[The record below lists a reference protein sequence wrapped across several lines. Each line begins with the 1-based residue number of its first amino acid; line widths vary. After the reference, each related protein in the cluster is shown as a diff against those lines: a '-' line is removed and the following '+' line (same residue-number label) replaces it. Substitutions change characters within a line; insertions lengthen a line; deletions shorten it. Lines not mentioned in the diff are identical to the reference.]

1 MVKSAMR
8 GGESADEEFE
18 QTMLSSRN
26 YAPAS
31 KLLPFLRR
39 FYIFDA
45 ALPDSFELEDMLLS
59 DNAFVRVLLK
69 GDWAYQ
75 GADGAWIPLRG
86 ALVFGAN
93 SRAMRVRVKG
103 PFSVASFAIRPSA
116 WPALFTTPATLAADR
131 VLPLSQLW
139 DTDRAESME
148 RQICAAPNDAAQVAA
163 MAHAVE
169 RQLETVGVNQIDPI
183 VAAFE
188 SISRLIRMSARQLE
202 RRCLAGFGLSPKA
215 VLQRCRFLDMA
226 SAMRGLSEADES
238 ELAALRYF
246 DQSHLNREFRRYT
259 NMTPGAFQ
267 RAATPLFTASLK
279 LRVEGK
285 SLA

>member
-1 MVKSAMR
+1 
-8 GGESADEEFE
+8 
-18 QTMLSSRN
+18 MLSSRN

-45 ALPDSFELEDMLLS
+45 ALPDSFELEDMLLA

-69 GDWAYQ
+69 GNWQYLDP
-75 GADGAWIPLRG
+75 DGNWTALSG

-93 SRAMRVRVKG
+93 SRAIRVRVKG
-103 PFSVASFAIRPSA
+103 PFSVASFAVRPSA
-116 WPALFTTPATLAADR
+116 WPALFPECASKVADRIVPLADVWDQTLA
-131 VLPLSQLW
+131 
-139 DTDRAESME
+139 TEME
-148 RQICAAPNDAAQVAA
+148 RSVLGATNDEEQVAA
-163 MAHAVE
+163 MTRAIE
-169 RQLETVGVNQIDPI
+169 RQLDLVGLNRIDPI
-183 VAAFE
+183 VASFE
-188 SISRLIRMSARQLE
+188 AIARNDSTKRVEEAALLLGLSARQLE
-202 RRCLAGFGLSPKA
+202 RRCLAGFGMSPKA

-226 SAMRGLSEADES
+226 SAMRGLSDADET

-259 NMTPGAFQ
+259 GMTPGAFQ
-267 RAATPLFTASLK
+267 RAVTPLFTASLQ
-279 LRVEGK
+279 LRVDGK

>member
-1 MVKSAMR
+1 
-8 GGESADEEFE
+8 
-18 QTMLSSRN
+18 MLSSRN

-45 ALPDSFELEDMLLS
+45 ALPDSFELEDMLLA
-59 DNAFVRVLLK
+59 DNAFVRILLK
-69 GDWAYQ
+69 GDWACETP
-75 GADGAWIPLRG
+75 DGTWTPLSG

-93 SRAMRVRVKG
+93 SRALRVRVKG

-116 WPALFTTPATLAADR
+116 WPALFATPAAAAADK
-131 VLPLSQLW
+131 VLPLSQFW
-139 DTDRAESME
+139 DADLAATME
-148 RQICAAPNDAAQVAA
+148 REVRGAANDATQVAA
-163 MAHAVE
+163 MTHAIE
-169 RQLETVGVNQIDPI
+169 RQLDRVGVHQIDPI
-183 VAAFE
+183 VASFE
-188 SISRLIRMSARQLE
+188 GIARNDSTIRVEEAARLLGLSARQLE

-279 LRVEGK
+279 LRVDGK

>member
-1 MVKSAMR
+1 
-8 GGESADEEFE
+8 
-18 QTMLSSRN
+18 MLSSRN

-45 ALPDSFELEDMLLS
+45 ALPDSFELEDMLLA

-69 GDWAYQ
+69 GNWQYLDPEGHWTT
-75 GADGAWIPLRG
+75 LSG
-86 ALVFGAN
+86 ALLFGAN
-93 SRAMRVRVKG
+93 SRAVRVRVKG
-103 PFSVASFAIRPSA
+103 PFSVASFAVRPSA
-116 WPALFTTPATLAADR
+116 WPALFPVCASEIADR
-131 VLPLSQLW
+131 IVKLSDVWQPDL
-139 DTDRAESME
+139 ANEME
-148 RQICAAPNDAAQVAA
+148 RAVLQTTNDDVQVAA
-163 MAHAVE
+163 MTKAVE
-169 RQLETVGVNQIDPI
+169 AQLDIVGLNRIDPI
-183 VAAFE
+183 VASFE
-188 SISRLIRMSARQLE
+188 AIARNDSTKRVEEAAQLLGLSARQLE

-226 SAMRGLSEADES
+226 SAMRGMSDADET

-259 NMTPGAFQ
+259 GMTPGAFQ
-267 RAATPLFTASLK
+267 KAVTPLFTASLQ
-279 LRVEGK
+279 LRVDGK

>member
-1 MVKSAMR
+1 
-8 GGESADEEFE
+8 
-18 QTMLSSRN
+18 MLSSRN

-45 ALPDSFELEDMLLS
+45 ALPDSFELEDMLLA

-69 GDWAYQ
+69 GNWQYLDP
-75 GADGAWIPLRG
+75 DGNWTALSG

-93 SRAMRVRVKG
+93 SRAIRVRVKG
-103 PFSVASFAIRPSA
+103 PFSVASFAVRPSA
-116 WPALFTTPATLAADR
+116 WPALFPECASNVADR
-131 VLPLSQLW
+131 IVPLADVW
-139 DTDRAESME
+139 DPALATEME
-148 RQICAAPNDAAQVAA
+148 RDVLTATNDEAQIAA
-163 MAHAVE
+163 MTAAIE
-169 RQLETVGVNQIDPI
+169 RQLDLVGLNRIDPI
-183 VAAFE
+183 VASFE
-188 SISRLIRMSARQLE
+188 AIARNDSTKRVEEAALLLGLSARQLE
-202 RRCLAGFGLSPKA
+202 RRCLAGFGMSPKS

-226 SAMRGLSEADES
+226 SAMRGLSDADET

-259 NMTPGAFQ
+259 GMTPGAFQ
-267 RAATPLFTASLK
+267 RAVTPLFTASLQ
-279 LRVEGK
+279 LRVDGK

>member
-1 MVKSAMR
+1 
-8 GGESADEEFE
+8 
-18 QTMLSSRN
+18 MLSSRN

-45 ALPDSFELEDMLLS
+45 TLPESFALEDMLFA

-69 GDWAYQ
+69 GDWSYLDPE
-75 GADGAWIPLRG
+75 GVWTPLSG

-93 SRAMRVRVKG
+93 SRAIRVRVKG

-116 WPALFTTPATLAADR
+116 WTALFDKPASMVADR
-131 VLPLSQLW
+131 VVPLAKVW
-139 DTDRAESME
+139 DTAFADQME
-148 RQICAAPNDAAQVAA
+148 AAVLGTSDDAAQVAA
-163 MAHAVE
+163 MATAVE
-169 RQLETVGVNQIDPI
+169 RQLAMIGHRQIDPI
-183 VAAFE
+183 VASFE
-188 SISRLIRMSARQLE
+188 SIARNDSTIRVEEAAKLLGMSSRQLE
-202 RRCLAGFGLSPKA
+202 RRCLSGFGLSPKS

-226 SAMRGLSEADES
+226 SAMRGLGNVDES

-259 NMTPGAFQ
+259 DMTPGAFHKVV
-267 RAATPLFTASLK
+267 TPLFTASLQ

-285 SLA
+285 NLA

>member
-1 MVKSAMR
+1 
-8 GGESADEEFE
+8 
-18 QTMLSSRN
+18 MLSSRN

-31 KLLPFLRR
+31 RLLPFLRR

-45 ALPDSFELEDMLLS
+45 QLPESFELDDILLS

-69 GDWAYQ
+69 GDWAYNDPS
-75 GADGAWIPLRG
+75 GEWTPLSG

-93 SRAMRVRVKG
+93 SRSMKVRVKG

-116 WPALFTTPATLAADR
+116 WPALFSTPAGEVADLVMPLSDLWGKQIADTMEEAVLAATSD
-131 VLPLSQLW
+131 SQ
-139 DTDRAESME
+139 S
-148 RQICAAPNDAAQVAA
+148 VAA
-163 MAHAVE
+163 MTDAIDQ
-169 RQLETVGVNQIDPI
+169 QLEQVGVNQIDAA

-188 SISRLIRMSARQLE
+188 SIARNDSTIRVEEAARLLGMSSRQLE
-202 RRCLAGFGLSPKA
+202 RRCMAGFGLSPKA

-226 SAMRGLSEADES
+226 SAMRGLSNVDET

-259 NMTPGAFQ
+259 GMTPGTFQ
-267 RAATPLFTASLK
+267 KSATPLFTASLK
-279 LRVEGK
+279 LRVDGK
-285 SLA
+285 ALA

>member
-1 MVKSAMR
+1 
-8 GGESADEEFE
+8 
-18 QTMLSSRN
+18 MLSSRN

-45 ALPDSFELEDMLLS
+45 TLPESFELEDMLLA

-69 GDWAYQ
+69 GNWQYLDQEGNWKS
-75 GADGAWIPLRG
+75 LSG

-93 SRAMRVRVKG
+93 SRAIRVRVKG
-103 PFSVASFAIRPSA
+103 PFSVASFAVRPSA
-116 WPALFTTPATLAADR
+116 WSALFSAPASQVADRIVPLAEVWPKDLAA
-131 VLPLSQLW
+131 
-139 DTDRAESME
+139 EME
-148 RQICAAPNDAAQVAA
+148 RGVIAGANDDAVVAA
-163 MAHAVE
+163 MSRAVE
-169 RQLETVGVNQIDPI
+169 QQLDNVGLNRIDPI
-183 VAAFE
+183 VASFE
-188 SISRLIRMSARQLE
+188 AIARNDSTKRVEDAAKLLGMSARQLE

-226 SAMRGLSEADES
+226 SAMRGLSDADEK

-259 NMTPGAFQ
+259 GMTPGAFQ
-267 RAATPLFTASLK
+267 RAVTPLLTASLQ
-279 LRVEGK
+279 LRVDGK

>member
-1 MVKSAMR
+1 
-8 GGESADEEFE
+8 
-18 QTMLSSRN
+18 MLSSRN

-45 ALPDSFELEDMLLS
+45 ALPDSFELEDMLLA
-59 DNAFVRVLLK
+59 DNAFVRVMLK
-69 GDWAYQ
+69 GNWEYLDPQ
-75 GADGAWIPLRG
+75 GSWTALSG

-93 SRAMRVRVKG
+93 SRAIRVRVKG
-103 PFSVASFAIRPSA
+103 PFSVASFAVRPSA
-116 WPALFTTPATLAADR
+116 WPALFSVPASGVADR
-131 VLPLSQLW
+131 ILPLSEVW
-139 DTDRAESME
+139 DATVAREME
-148 RQICAAPNDAAQVAA
+148 REVMSSSNDDVHVAA
-163 MAHAVE
+163 MTKAVE
-169 RQLETVGVNQIDPI
+169 RQMDIVGLHRIDPI
-183 VAAFE
+183 VASFE
-188 SISRLIRMSARQLE
+188 AIARNDSTKRVEEAAQLLGLSARQLE

-226 SAMRGLSEADES
+226 SAMRGLSNADEK

-259 NMTPGAFQ
+259 GMTPGAFQ
-267 RAATPLFTASLK
+267 RSVTPLLTASLQ
-279 LRVEGK
+279 LRVDGK

>member
-1 MVKSAMR
+1 
-8 GGESADEEFE
+8 
-18 QTMLSSRN
+18 MLSSRN

-39 FYIFDA
+39 FYVFDA
-45 ALPDSFELEDMLLS
+45 TLPDSFELEDMLLA

-69 GDWAYQ
+69 GDWAYLDPE
-75 GADGAWIPLRG
+75 GRWTPLSG

-93 SRAMRVRVKG
+93 SRAIKVRVKG
-103 PFSVASFAIRPSA
+103 PFSVASFAVRPSA
-116 WPALFTTPATLAADR
+116 WPALFSVPASEVADR
-131 VLPLSQLW
+131 IVPLSDIW
-139 DTDRAESME
+139 ERGMATEME
-148 RQICAAPNDAAQVAA
+148 RDVMGATNDDAMVAA
-163 MAHAVE
+163 MAKAVQT
-169 RQLETVGVNQIDPI
+169 QLDTVGLHRIDPI
-183 VAAFE
+183 VASFE
-188 SISRLIRMSARQLE
+188 AIARNDSTKRVEEAAQLLGLSARQLE

-226 SAMRGLSEADES
+226 SAMRGLSDADET

-259 NMTPGAFQ
+259 GMTPGAFQ
-267 RAATPLFTASLK
+267 RAVTPLLTASLK
-279 LRVEGK
+279 LRVDGK

>member
-1 MVKSAMR
+1 
-8 GGESADEEFE
+8 
-18 QTMLSSRN
+18 MLSSRN

-31 KLLPFLRR
+31 RLLPFVRR
-39 FYIFDA
+39 FYMFDA

-69 GDWAYQ
+69 GDWAYLDPDGNWTPLT
-75 GADGAWIPLRG
+75 GAM
-86 ALVFGAN
+86 VFGAN
-93 SRAMRVRVKG
+93 SRAVRVRVKG
-103 PFSVASFAIRPSA
+103 PFSVASFAVRPSA
-116 WPALFTTPATLAADR
+116 WPALFAKPAADFADR
-131 VLPLSQLW
+131 IIPLSALW
-139 DTDRAESME
+139 DAD
-148 RQICAAPNDAAQVAA
+148 IAAPVETEIPKAATDSERVALMTRA
-163 MAHAVE
+163 IE
-169 RQLETVGVNQIDPI
+169 QQLARIGVNQIDPI

-188 SISRLIRMSARQLE
+188 AIARNDSTARVEEAAKLLGLSARQLE

-226 SAMRGLSEADES
+226 SAMRGLSDADKS

-267 RAATPLFTASLK
+267 RAVTPLFTASLK
-279 LRVEGK
+279 LRVDGK
-285 SLA
+285 TLA

>member
-1 MVKSAMR
+1 
-8 GGESADEEFE
+8 
-18 QTMLSSRN
+18 MLSSRN

-39 FYIFDA
+39 FYVFDA
-45 ALPDSFELEDMLLS
+45 TLPDSFELEDMLLA

-69 GDWAYQ
+69 GDWTYLDPE
-75 GADGAWIPLRG
+75 GRWTPLSG

-93 SRAMRVRVKG
+93 SRAIKVRAKG
-103 PFSVASFAIRPSA
+103 PFSVASFAVRPSA
-116 WPALFTTPATLAADR
+116 WPALFSVPASEVADR
-131 VLPLSQLW
+131 IVPLSDIW
-139 DTDRAESME
+139 ERGMATEME
-148 RQICAAPNDAAQVAA
+148 RDVMGATNDDAMVAA
-163 MAHAVE
+163 MAKAVQT
-169 RQLETVGVNQIDPI
+169 QLDTVGLHRIDPI
-183 VAAFE
+183 VASFE
-188 SISRLIRMSARQLE
+188 AIARNDSTKRVEEAAQLLGLSARQLE

-226 SAMRGLSEADES
+226 SAMRGLSDADET

-259 NMTPGAFQ
+259 GMTPGAFQ
-267 RAATPLFTASLK
+267 RAVTPLLTASLK
-279 LRVEGK
+279 LRVDGK

>member
-1 MVKSAMR
+1 
-8 GGESADEEFE
+8 
-18 QTMLSSRN
+18 MLSSRN

-45 ALPDSFELEDMLLS
+45 KLPDSFELEDMLLS

-69 GDWAYQ
+69 GNWQYLDPEGNWMPLS
-75 GADGAWIPLRG
+75 GAM
-86 ALVFGAN
+86 VFGAN
-93 SRAMRVRVKG
+93 ARAIRVRVKG
-103 PFSVASFAIRPSA
+103 PFSVASFAVRPSA
-116 WPALFTTPATLAADR
+116 WPALFPICASKLADRIEPLADVWDPKVAAD
-131 VLPLSQLW
+131 
-139 DTDRAESME
+139 ME
-148 RQICAAPNDAAQVAA
+148 RDVLNASNDETQVAVMTRA
-163 MAHAVE
+163 IE
-169 RQLETVGVNQIDPI
+169 QQLELVGLNRIDPI
-183 VAAFE
+183 VASFE
-188 SISRLIRMSARQLE
+188 AIARNDSTKRVEEAALLLGLSARQLE
-202 RRCLAGFGLSPKA
+202 RRCLAGFGMSPKA

-226 SAMRGLSEADES
+226 SAMRGLSNVDES

-259 NMTPGAFQ
+259 GMTPGAFQ
-267 RAATPLFTASLK
+267 RAVTPLFTASLQ

>member
-1 MVKSAMR
+1 
-8 GGESADEEFE
+8 
-18 QTMLSSRN
+18 MLSSRN

-45 ALPDSFELEDMLLS
+45 ALPDSFELEDMLLA
-59 DNAFVRVLLK
+59 DNAFVRILLK
-69 GDWAYQ
+69 GDWQYLD
-75 GADGAWIPLRG
+75 ADGHWSPLTG
-86 ALVFGAN
+86 AMVFGAN
-93 SRAMRVRVKG
+93 SRAVRVRVKG

-116 WPALFTTPATLAADR
+116 WPALFSQPASDVADR
-131 VLPLSQLW
+131 ILPLADLW
-139 DTDRAESME
+139 GDALATKCTDAVMTAGSDE
-148 RQICAAPNDAAQVAA
+148 QQVAA
-163 MAHAVE
+163 MSLAVE
-169 RQLETVGVNQIDPI
+169 QQMERVGMGRIDPI
-183 VAAFE
+183 VASFE
-188 SISRLIRMSARQLE
+188 SIARTDSTIRVEEAARLLGMSARQLE

-267 RAATPLFTASLK
+267 RAVTPLFTASLK

>member
-1 MVKSAMR
+1 
-8 GGESADEEFE
+8 
-18 QTMLSSRN
+18 MLSSRN

-45 ALPDSFELEDMLLS
+45 ALPDGFELEDMLLA

-69 GDWAYQ
+69 GDWKYL
-75 GADGAWIPLRG
+75 DPEGAWTSLTG

-93 SRAMRVRVKG
+93 SRAIRVRVKG
-103 PFSVASFAIRPSA
+103 PFSVASFAVRPSA
-116 WPALFTTPATLAADR
+116 WPALFPVCASKLADR
-131 VLPLSQLW
+131 IVPLADVWDRNLATEMETGVLN
-139 DTDRAESME
+139 
-148 RQICAAPNDAAQVAA
+148 APNDETQVAVMTRA
-163 MAHAVE
+163 IE
-169 RQLETVGVNQIDPI
+169 QQLDLVGLNRIDPI
-183 VAAFE
+183 VASFE
-188 SISRLIRMSARQLE
+188 AIARNDSTKRVEEAALLLGMSARQLE
-202 RRCLAGFGLSPKA
+202 RRCLSGFGMSPKS

-226 SAMRGLSEADES
+226 SAMRGLSDVGES

-259 NMTPGAFQ
+259 GMTPGAFQ
-267 RAATPLFTASLK
+267 RAITPLFTASLQ